1 MSDRAAARLA
11 ERQAD
16 ADADR
21 RRAYARTLRQED
33 ARGRELAASMTL
45 AEAASLMRAPLY
57 ACACIGGPLCCRY
70 SWAQARALTT
80 AAHITIKMV
89 ADTVGG
95 RGSEGRI
102 RTGDCAGHEAAGFDH
117 SPTSP

>member
-1 MSDRAAARLA
+1 MSNIDVGWEQRMADRAAARLA
-11 ERQAD
+11 ERQDA

-45 AEAASLMRAPLY
+45 AEATNLLRAPLY

-70 SWAQARALTT
+70 AWAQARALNR
-80 AAHITIKMV
+80 AAHITIKMI
-89 ADTVGG
+89 ADS
-95 RGSEGRI
+95 RP
-102 RTGDCAGHEAAGFDH
+102 A
-117 SPTSP
+117 